1 MIDLLKGEINLLQL
15 SLRKLLLPKD
25 RPLMALLIFLSLVLA
40 LLLANAQIW
49 TDYVYIFNSP
59 SYCRTTHTTGLIPFL
74 PLIFNQLI
82 PLFITSLT

>member
-40 LLLANAQIW
+40 LLLANAQI
-49 TDYVYIFNSP
+49 
-59 SYCRTTHTTGLIPFL
+59 
-74 PLIFNQLI
+74 
-82 PLFITSLT
+82 